1 MDLITL
7 VFIISALYYFAGILY
22 FIIGLLKKNVQK
34 QNKIKHAVSII
45 IAVYNGEKNL
55 ERLLTLLKNQTY
67 NGIMEFIIVDDQSID
82 NTKSIIDSF
91 IKLDQRFKYFSS
103 SHGNPDLTHKKR
115 ALDLGIQKSK
125 YEHLLFTDVD
135 CIIQPYWVE
144 SMISHFNDKT
154 DYLIGYSYTNITST
168 TAAIFQK
175 IDFFMLLSAARSMVN
190 NKSAWACSGQNQGY
204 KKSLYNS
211 VGGFSKI
218 ANQIQGDD
226 SLFLLLSRKFSSAKI
241 SFASSTKSFVKCRP
255 ELYWNNFLRQRIR
268 WAGDAKI
275 FWKFNVP
282 FYLTSIFTFLLNLNI
297 LIYPLIIPLKDFSL
311 KLYISLIFVKF
322 IIEYIMYMVSN
333 KIFSQKSNLV
343 HFVLWFLIQPIYV
356 AIVAS
361 ASILNFNPKWKDKTR

>member
-7 VFIISALYYFAGILY
+7 VLIISALYYFAGILY

-45 IAVYNGEKNL
+45 IAVCNGEKNL
-55 ERLLTLLKNQTY
+55 ERLLTLLKDQTY

-103 SHGNPDLTHKKR
+103 SDGNPDLTHKKR

-144 SMISHFNDKT
+144 SMISHFNDET

-211 VGGFSKI
+211 VGGFYKI

-241 SFASSTKSFVKCRP
+241 SFATSPKSFIKCRP
-255 ELYWNNFLRQRIR
+255 ELYWNNFLRQRVR

-275 FWKFNVP
+275 FWKFNIP

-311 KLYISLIFVKF
+311 KLYISFIFMKF
-322 IIEYIMYMVSN
+322 IIEYILYVVSN
-333 KIFSQKSNLV
+333 NIFDQKSNLG
-343 HFVLWFLIQPIYV
+343 HFVFWFLLQPIYV
-356 AIVAS
+356 AVVAS

>member
-7 VFIISALYYFAGILY
+7 VLIISALYYFAGILY

-103 SHGNPDLTHKKR
+103 SDGNPDLTHKKR

-135 CIIQPYWVE
+135 CIIQPSWVE
-144 SMISHFNDKT
+144 SMISHFNDET

-168 TAAIFQK
+168 TAAIHR
-175 IDFFMLLSAARSMVN
+175 LE
-190 NKSAWACSGQNQGY
+190 
-204 KKSLYNS
+204 
-211 VGGFSKI
+211 
-218 ANQIQGDD
+218 
-226 SLFLLLSRKFSSAKI
+226 
-241 SFASSTKSFVKCRP
+241 TP
-255 ELYWNNFLRQRIR
+255 
-268 WAGDAKI
+268 
-275 FWKFNVP
+275 
-282 FYLTSIFTFLLNLNI
+282 
-297 LIYPLIIPLKDFSL
+297 PLG
-311 KLYISLIFVKF
+311 
-322 IIEYIMYMVSN
+322 
-333 KIFSQKSNLV
+333 
-343 HFVLWFLIQPIYV
+343 
-356 AIVAS
+356 S
-361 ASILNFNPKWKDKTR
+361 ASWAPASQHHPTQFPS